1 MFLFFYC
8 SQEKILDYPVQ
19 AVVHLQYD
27 KGTSGSHSIVEDVG
41 TAREF
46 KWLLVEFLTSRENH
60 FCYSY
65 SILFKKGVLYCQRHV
80 SITQ

>member
-8 SQEKILDYPVQ
+8 SQEKKLDYPVQ

-41 TAREF
+41 TIHYVVNEEVSCSLRP
-46 KWLLVEFLTSRENH
+46 ENSNS
-60 FCYSY
+60 FSWN
-65 SILFKKGVLYCQRHV
+65 F
-80 SITQ
+80 